1 MSRGPG
7 RPAPSPTSRSSRCW
21 WPPWRPRRPTPPIG
35 RLAAWPASLACRSRP
50 SAGSGGPWAQAAP
63 GRHLQAVHR
72 PQSSRRSAT
81 SSGCTSTGPRRP
93 WCCAWTRTRAC
104 GRWTAPPPDP
114 ALLPGTPQRA
124 THDYTR
130 HGTTNL
136 YAALEVAGGKVVSQL
151 TPRHRAMK
159 FKRFLDRIDKQVP
172 AGLDVHLIC
181 DNSSIHKTPAIH
193 RWLVRHPRFHLH
205 FTPTHSSWL
214 NLVERWF
221 AELTTSGCAGGPT
234 ARWRSWSSRSNRG
247 STPGTRIRGRLCG
260 PRPPMRSSTPSPPTA
275 SESTTRDT
283 RALSAEDV
291 SKLHPRPLRA
301 PVPGGEPGNA

>member
-1 MSRGPG
+1 MSRGPE
-7 RPAPSPTSRSSRCW
+7 RPAPLLTSRSSRCW

-50 SAGSGGPWAQAAP
+50 SAGSGRPSGSSPTWSTPSSCPPTPVIEKVRDVVGMYLYRPQAAMV
-63 GRHLQAVHR
+63 LCVDEN
-72 PQSSRRSAT
+72 
-81 SSGCTSTGPRRP
+81 TGVR
-93 WCCAWTRTRAC
+93 ALDRT
-104 GRWTAPPPDP
+104 PPDP

-151 TPRHRAMK
+151 TPRHRAME

-181 DNSSIHKTPAIH
+181 DNSSTHKTPAIH

-205 FTPTHSSWL
+205 FTPTYSSWL